1 VFPIPDYY
9 CDCCACSTMDS
20 TEPDQKKV
28 KVDTPIKGD
37 ASAEGKGPTGL
48 PVDTAPGVMVKYDE
62 EKVQAKTESLD
73 VGPGKEA
80 TIEGKSEASLQ
91 ETGMQVGEIGQGL
104 EAKVEP
110 RLDLHSVKEEPT
122 PVDTPNPV
130 GMDVVKEEP
139 GRTEQ

>member
-9 CDCCACSTMDS
+9 CDCCACSTMDNI
-20 TEPDQKKV
+20 EPDQKKV
-28 KVDTPIKGD
+28 KVDTPVDGD
-37 ASAEGKGPTGL
+37 AEGKGPTGFS
-48 PVDTAPGVMVKYDE
+48 VETAPGVIVKHDE
-62 EKVQAKTESLD
+62 EKVHAKTESLD
-73 VGPGKEA
+73 DGLGKEA
-80 TIEGKSEASLQ
+80 IIEGKSEASLQ